1 MTQPDDLYR
10 LQKLEAELEEK
21 RSRLVDVEAQLE
33 DSQAVQQAR
42 AALEK
47 AEEALR
53 SRSSQQRDLEL
64 ELKSLSEKAATAEQ
78 RLYSGAVTNPKELAD
93 LQAEG
98 GSLGRRRQDLEE
110 RLLEAMI
117 EREEAEDAAS
127 GGRSR
132 LQSVQG
138 DWSSQQSELSAEL
151 NGLRAD
157 LAALA
162 KERDDLLPA
171 IDEDDLAAFRS
182 LWNRKG
188 GVAVARVESGACGG
202 CGVAVAPSLEWQL
215 RQGEVACCNNC
226 ERILVRL

>member
-1 MTQPDDLYR
+1 MVNSAKTAITGILGQFNPALASMANIGVDIAKGIKNVSGAL
-10 LQKLEAELEEK
+10 LGMIGLGAGIAIIVAIFQKIA
-21 RSRLVDVEAQLE
+21 
-33 DSQAVQQAR
+33 
-42 AALEK
+42 
-47 AEEALR
+47 
-53 SRSSQQRDLEL
+53 
-64 ELKSLSEKAATAEQ
+64 EKAATAEQ